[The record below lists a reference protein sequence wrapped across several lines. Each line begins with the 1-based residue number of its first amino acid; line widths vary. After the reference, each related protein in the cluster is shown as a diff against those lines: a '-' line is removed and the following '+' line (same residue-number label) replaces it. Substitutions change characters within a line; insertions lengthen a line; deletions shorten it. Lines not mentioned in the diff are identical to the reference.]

1 MTTGGA
7 AFRETQAAA
16 RSRAAK
22 SGGNAPTQEY
32 LIRHT
37 LESFLDR
44 LARTTHH
51 GQFDPPRRVR
61 RLCYLSASSV

>member
-7 AFRETQAAA
+7 VFREIQAAA
-16 RSRAAK
+16 RSTAAK

-37 LESFLDR
+37 LESFL
-44 LARTTHH
+44 
-51 GQFDPPRRVR
+51 
-61 RLCYLSASSV
+61 